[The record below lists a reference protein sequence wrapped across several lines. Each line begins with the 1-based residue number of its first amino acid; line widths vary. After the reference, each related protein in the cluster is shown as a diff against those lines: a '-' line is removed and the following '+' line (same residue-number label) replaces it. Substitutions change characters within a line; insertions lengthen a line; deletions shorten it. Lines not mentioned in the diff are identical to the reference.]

1 MVNEKTAKRYWDYLV
16 TYTNIISSFW
26 EDLQDKCRKKRSG
39 DITITRKKYMYFATK
54 NWVTLVNKETNLELT
69 FHFNN
74 EEDSIYFEK
83 DNIHSFIESDL
94 NTSGLW
100 KHFSPNQTIRLGLYK
115 ECLDEFVSS
124 GVIQK
129 KDNWFIINKEEIY

>member
-1 MVNEKTAKRYWDYLV
+1 MNKKTEDRYFGYILLYVNTIL
-16 TYTNIISSFW
+16 
-26 EDLQDKCRKKRSG
+26 DLWKELEEKCRKKRSG
-39 DITITRKKYMYFATK
+39 DITITRKKYMYFAMK
-54 NWVTLVNKETNLELT
+54 SWVTLVNKDTNLELT

-100 KHFSPNQTIRLGLYK
+100 KHFPPNQIIRFELYN
-115 ECLDEFVSS
+115 ECLDEIVRS
-124 GVIQK
+124 GVIQR
-129 KDNWFIINKEEIY
+129 KDNWFTINKEEIN